1 MTGSCEVY
9 RIHAWLANAKS
20 CSNENI
26 MCSPKVNQVCAYKYL
41 GKQLQFGMMQEETIS
56 VAIGVNVEILCN
68 SGEWEV
74 MHLKVC
80 TN

>member
-1 MTGSCEVY
+1 
-9 RIHAWLANAKS
+9 
-20 CSNENI
+20 